1 MHLIH
6 KKSDFTIYKF
16 KNESPKV
23 KKKKKSKNVMVLR
36 PKKVLY
42 ILGYRLSASVCPYTV
57 HMTKTLH
64 CLSDELVSTISGGC
78 QQ

>member
-1 MHLIH
+1 
-6 KKSDFTIYKF
+6 
-16 KNESPKV
+16 
-23 KKKKKSKNVMVLR
+23 MVLR

-42 ILGYRLSASVCPYTV
+42 ILGYRFSASVCPYTV

-64 CLSDELVSTISGGC
+64 CLSDELVSTIWGGC